1 MILVIPM
8 EVRHDNTGNR
18 HPLHC
23 RGKPTLPL
31 INALDRGTPEQQNTL
46 REAIENG
53 GLDYID

>member
-1 MILVIPM
+1 MTTLVIGI
-8 EVRHDNTGNR
+8 RYIAG
-18 HPLHC
+18 
-23 RGKPTLPL
+23 GKPTLPL